1 MAIPKK
7 SRRQAVL
14 LLGACL
20 AVTQPP
26 QPANAATG
34 WSQQQQQQK
43 HNHLHDQSTSHPAT
57 PTSTSFRKKPTFVTI
72 IRGGSNSHSNSSPDA
87 AESPSSTEANKK
99 YPKHP
104 SPNPKK
110 KKKESSPGTNTGPP
124 PKQKASSSSSSIVE
138 DILKETD
145 YYKILGIDKQHATSV
160 DDNAIK
166 KAYRRRALLTHPDKT
181 GGDRRAFDK
190 VAEAYEILSDSHKR
204 HLYDRYGKDG
214 VNNNAAQSQQQQ
226 QPFMNAEDL
235 FRSFFG
241 GGNPFSGS
249 SSGSSSSKPFTNRT
263 MRFQLE
269 VSLEDMYY
277 GRSVTVQIHNHKKTI
292 TVDIPRGA
300 YAHQH
305 IRVHGA
311 MDHDDQSSPGDL
323 DFILTQRPHPMY
335 TRKGHDLAI
344 SIPIS
349 LSESLCGFQRKIR
362 HLNGHK
368 IHIVSSGSSSGTNHP
383 VTDGDWQVLKGYG
396 MPKDTL
402 GTEYGDLFVQLHVTA
417 SPSLSTSHHRLSET
431 ERAELQRLLRKLE
444 GKSETASLWP
454 YEDTSHREDSGDHD
468 NVKRRLERANPH
480 DFGHASGRQQAEE
493 EDVDEEGHPFFGRQ
507 QQFFWSSSSSGQP
520 QSNPFFGDFVPPSGD
535 AETQCR
541 QM

>member
-1 MAIPKK
+1 MALPTKK

-26 QPANAATG
+26 QPANATSG
-34 WSQQQQQQK
+34 WPHQQQQQP
-43 HNHLHDQSTSHPAT
+43 HLQDQPTTAT
-57 PTSTSFRKKPTFVTI
+57 RFNKKPAFVTS
-72 IRGGSNSHSNSSPDA
+72 IRGGSNRSD
-87 AESPSSTEANKK
+87 ESATQDQH
-99 YPKHP
+99 PKHP
-104 SPNPKK
+104 HHPKPNPKK
-110 KKKESSPGTNTGPP
+110 KKKESSAGSTNKGPS
-124 PKQKASSSSSSIVE
+124 KQKASSSSSIVE
-138 DILKETD
+138 DILKESD

-160 DDNAIK
+160 DANAIK

-190 VAEAYEILSDSHKR
+190 VAEAYEILSDDHKR

-214 VNNNAAQSQQQQ
+214 VNRAQSSQQPQ

-249 SSGSSSSKPFTNRT
+249 SSSSSSSSTSSTNRT

-269 VSLEDMYY
+269 VSLEDMYF
-277 GRSVTVQIHNHKKTI
+277 GRSVTVQINPHHQKTV

-300 YAHQH
+300 HAHQH

-335 TRKGHDLAI
+335 TRKGYDLAI

-362 HLNGHK
+362 HIDGRK
-368 IHIVSSGSSSGTNHP
+368 IHIVSSGSPSGTNHLL
-383 VTDGDWQVLKGYG
+383 TNGDWQVLKGYG

-402 GTEYGDLFVQLHVTA
+402 GTEFGDLYVQLQVTA
-417 SPSLSTSHHRLSET
+417 SPSSSKSHRLSDA
-431 ERAELQRLLRKLE
+431 ERAELQRLLRKME
-444 GKSETASLWP
+444 GKSETTSVWP
-454 YEDTSHREDSGDHD
+454 FEDTSHRMESVDDHD
-468 NVKRRLERANPH
+468 NTSVKKRLERANPH
-480 DFGHASGRQQAEE
+480 DFGRASGRQPYAEE
-493 EDVDEEGHPFFGRQ
+493 EEVNEDNDGHPFFGRQ
-507 QQFFWSSSSSGQP
+507 QHFFWSSSGHP
-520 QSNPFFGDFVPPSGD
+520 QSNPFFGDFAPPSED